1 MGPEP
6 LFLPASRGE
15 RLFAVWRA
23 PAQPRGVWVVC
34 PPFAEEDKS
43 ARRTLTEVCEALG
56 QSGDAT
62 LLFSFRG
69 TGDSSGD
76 FARATLEDWRA
87 DLRTAVAWARH
98 RAPGLPLGLLGV
110 RLGAAL
116 AYLEAPALEPRRL
129 VLIEPLMS
137 GRSYLAQQAA
147 RKKLRT
153 QMTQAQMTQAQGGA
167 EADVP
172 ASTPAETTLPE
183 TTLPEGVEDLDGWP
197 LGTELRA
204 GLNTLDLRSSPKVTG
219 IWLRALQVGPRPEVA
234 PPLQAFADRSGG
246 NAAAVVMP
254 AFWNLLDY
262 TPAGPLTDALLDL
275 LGTSW

>member
-6 LFLPASRGE
+6 LFLPAAGGE

-43 ARRTLTEVCEALG
+43 SRRTLTEVCEALN
-56 QSGDAT
+56 QHGDAT
-62 LLFSFRG
+62 LLFSYRG

-76 FARATLEDWRA
+76 FANCTLEGWRE
-87 DLRTAVAWARH
+87 DLRTAVAEARR

-116 AYLEAPALEPRRL
+116 AYLEASGLEPRRL
-129 VLIEPLMS
+129 VLLEPLMS

-147 RKKLRT
+147 RKKLRS
-153 QMTQAQMTQAQGGA
+153 QMTQAQGAAAEGA
-167 EADVP
+167 PANAQASVADGP
-172 ASTPAETTLPE
+172 PLPD
-183 TTLPEGVEDLDGWP
+183 GVEDLDGWP
-197 LGTELRA
+197 LGAGLRA
-204 GLNTLDLRSSPKVTG
+204 GLGGLDLRSAPGLKG
-219 IWLRALQVGPRPEVA
+219 IWFRALQVGPRPEVA
-234 PPLQAFADRSGG
+234 PPLQTFVDGNGG
-246 NAAAVVMP
+246 SAAAVVMP

-262 TPAGPLTDALLDL
+262 TPAGPLTEALVGQ